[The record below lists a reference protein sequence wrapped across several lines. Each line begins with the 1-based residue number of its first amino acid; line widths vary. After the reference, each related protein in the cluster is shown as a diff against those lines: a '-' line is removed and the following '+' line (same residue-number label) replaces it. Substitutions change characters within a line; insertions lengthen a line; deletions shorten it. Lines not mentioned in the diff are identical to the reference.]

1 MKIVRIIE
9 VATLRQLTLQP
20 GDEIH
25 TKNLTPEL
33 RALCEAQRIDG
44 KHVAAIV
51 DDDEYAV
58 IDSGETAVSRG
69 RRNRTVQ

>member
-9 VATLRQLTLQP
+9 VATLRQITLQP

-33 RALCEAQRIDG
+33 HALCNAERIDG
-44 KHVAAIV
+44 KHVAIIV

-58 IDSGETAVSRG
+58 ADGGEAAIVRG
-69 RRNRTVQ
+69 RRSRIQ